1 MRKTKM
7 KGLTRNLKRLRRFFL
22 NAMLLGAT
30 TILMRS
36 IAVIFNAYVSGKIG
50 AQGMGLYSLITS
62 VYGFAVTLATSGISL
77 AVVRLVS
84 EELERSDRS
93 GVVTAMRKCV
103 GYALVFGVSSFAI
116 LFFGAGF
123 ISERILQD
131 TRTYLSLRVFSVA
144 LPFIALSSVFSGYFN
159 AVHRVYKSASAS
171 ITEQFVKIA
180 LTITLL
186 RTLLPKGIEYGALS
200 LVLGTAIAE
209 ALSFFYLL
217 IFYILDKKKYIRT
230 NTPRYD
236 PHMRGRML
244 RISLPIALSSYL
256 RSGLVTIQHI
266 LIPIG
271 LRKHGA
277 DYDTALASYGTIH
290 GMVFPLIL
298 FPSAVCA
305 TFSGLIVP
313 ELSELA
319 AKYGEIRRNRHI
331 CYIVRRALSLAT
343 LFGIGTAGI
352 LICFAE
358 PLGLLVYNSAEAA
371 RYIRI
376 FAPLV
381 PVMYLDTTVDG
392 MLKGL
397 GQQLHSMFYNIID
410 ASLSVFLV
418 WSLMP
423 QIGLHGYIICVF
435 VTELINLACS
445 LTRLLTVTD
454 AKLPILKAIFCPL
467 ACIAG
472 ATALSMIITH
482 ISMINIMS
490 AVSTATSIL
499 LSVIFYILLLRVTGG
514 LSGEDSRWFR
524 SILQK

>member
-1 MRKTKM
+1 M
-7 KGLTRNLKRLRRFFL
+7 KRLRRFFL
-22 NAMLLGAT
+22 NAVLLGAT
-30 TILMRS
+30 TIFMRS
-36 IAVIFNAYVSGKIG
+36 VAVIFNAYISGKIG
-50 AQGMGLYSLITS
+50 AEGMGLYSLITS
-62 VYGFAVTLATSGISL
+62 VYGFAVTLATSGVSL

-84 EELERSDRS
+84 EELGKPDPS
-93 GVVTAMRKCV
+93 GVITAMKKCV

-116 LFFGAGF
+116 LFFGAEF

-131 TRTYLSLRVFSVA
+131 SRTYLSLRVFSVA
-144 LPFIALSSVFSGYFN
+144 LPFIALSNVFAGYFN
-159 AVHRVYKSASAS
+159 AVRRVYKSASAS
-171 ITEQFVKIA
+171 IAEQFVKIA
-180 LTITLL
+180 LTVFFL
-186 RTLLPKGIEYGALS
+186 RALLPQGIEYGALS

-209 ALSFFYLL
+209 ALSFSYLL
-217 IFYILDKKKYIRT
+217 IFYLLDKKKHLRT
-230 NTPRYD
+230 KTAHHD
-236 PHMRGRML
+236 PSMTERML

-256 RSGLVTIQHI
+256 RSGLVTVQHV

-277 DYDTALASYGTIH
+277 EYSTALASYGTIH

-298 FPSAVCA
+298 FPSAVCS

-319 AKYGEIRRNRHI
+319 ATYETVQKNRHI
-331 CYIVRRALSLAT
+331 CYIVRRALSWAAI
-343 LFGIGTAGI
+343 FGIGTAGI

-358 PLGLLVYNSAEAA
+358 PLGILVYKSAEAA
-371 RYIRI
+371 KYIRI

-423 QIGLHGYIICVF
+423 GIGLNGYVICVF
-435 VTELINLACS
+435 VTEIINLAFS
-445 LTRLLTVTD
+445 LTRLLTVTE
-454 AKLPILKAIFCPL
+454 AKLPIGKAVFFPTV
-467 ACIAG
+467 CIAG
-472 ATALSMIITH
+472 ATAMTMIFFR
-482 ISMINIMS
+482 MS
-490 AVSTATSIL
+490 ALSCGNAVFTVSGIL
-499 LSVIFYILLLRVTGG
+499 LSVLFYISLLRITGG
-514 LSGEDSRWFR
+514 LSKEDARWFR
-524 SILQK
+524 SIFQK

>member
-1 MRKTKM
+1 M
-7 KGLTRNLKRLRRFFL
+7 TRNLKRVRRFFL
-22 NAMLLGAT
+22 NAALLGAT
-30 TILMRS
+30 TIFMRS
-36 IAVIFNAYVSGKIG
+36 IAVIFNAYISGKIG
-50 AQGMGLYSLITS
+50 AEGMGLYSLITS

-84 EELERSDRS
+84 EELSRSEGK
-93 GVVTAMRKCV
+93 GVITAMRKCV
-103 GYALVFGVSSFAI
+103 GYALAFGLSAFSI
-116 LFFGAGF
+116 LFFGAEF
-123 ISERILQD
+123 ISEHILQD
-131 TRTYLSLRVFSVA
+131 SRTYLSLRVFSIA
-144 LPFIALSSVFSGYFN
+144 LPFIALSNVFSGYFN
-159 AVHRVYKSASAS
+159 AVRRVYKSASAS
-171 ITEQFVKIA
+171 IAEQFVKIA
-180 LTITLL
+180 LTVALL
-186 RTLLPKGIEYGALS
+186 RSLLPKGIEYGALA

-217 IFYILDKKKYIRT
+217 IFYILDKKKYIRAKKALI
-230 NTPRYD
+230 D
-236 PHMRGRML
+236 PTMKERML
-244 RISLPIALSSYL
+244 RISLPIAFSSYL

-277 DYDTALASYGTIH
+277 DYGTALASYGTIH

-298 FPSAVCA
+298 FPSAVCS

-319 AKYGEIRRNRHI
+319 AKYGSVRRNRHI

-343 LFGIGTAGI
+343 IFGIGCAGI

-358 PLGLLVYNSAEAA
+358 PLGILVYKSAEAA
-371 RYIRI
+371 KYIRI

-410 ASLSVFLV
+410 ASLSVLLV

-423 QIGLHGYIICVF
+423 EIGLYGYVICVF
-435 VTELINLACS
+435 VTELINLAFS
-445 LTRLLTVTD
+445 LTRLLTITE
-454 AKLPILKAIFCPL
+454 AKLPVPKAVLCPL
-467 ACIAG
+467 VCIAG
-472 ATALSMIITH
+472 ATALSMIVTH
-482 ISMINIMS
+482 WFPTSYSN
-490 AVSTATSIL
+490 AVFTVAGIL
-499 LSVIFYILLLRVTGG
+499 LSVIFYITLLRATGG
-514 LSGEDSRWFR
+514 LSKEDSLWFR
-524 SILQK
+524 SIFKK

>member
-1 MRKTKM
+1 MKKTKT
-7 KGLTRNLKRLRRFFL
+7 KGLTRILKRLKRFFL

-30 TILMRS
+30 TIFMRS
-36 IAVIFNAYVSGKIG
+36 IAVIFNAYISGKIG
-50 AQGMGLYSLITS
+50 AEGMGLYSLITS
-62 VYGFAVTLATSGISL
+62 VYGFAVTLATSGVSL

-84 EELERSDRS
+84 EELESPEKS
-93 GVVTAMRKCV
+93 KVITAMRKCV
-103 GYALVFGVSSFAI
+103 GYALCFGISSFAI
-116 LFFGAGF
+116 LFFGARF
-123 ISERILQD
+123 ISVHILQD
-131 TRTYLSLRVFSVA
+131 SRTYLSLRVFSVA
-144 LPFIALSSVFSGYFN
+144 LPFIALSNVFAGYFN
-159 AVHRVYKSASAS
+159 AVRRVYKSASAS
-171 ITEQFVKIA
+171 IAEQFVKIT
-180 LTITLL
+180 LTVTLL

-217 IFYILDKKKYIRT
+217 IFYILDKKKHIKAKKAAW
-230 NTPRYD
+230 D
-236 PHMRGRML
+236 PKMRERML
-244 RISLPIALSSYL
+244 QISLPIALSSYL

-277 DYDTALASYGTIH
+277 DYSTALASYGTIH

-305 TFSGLIVP
+305 TFAGLIVP

-319 AKYGEIRRNRHI
+319 VKYGTVRKNRHI

-343 LFGIGTAGI
+343 IFGIGIAGL

-358 PLGLLVYNSAEAA
+358 PLGILVYNSAEAA
-371 RYIRI
+371 KYIRI

-418 WSLMP
+418 WLLMP
-423 QIGLHGYIICVF
+423 KIGLYGYVICVF
-435 VTELINLACS
+435 VTELINLAFS
-445 LTRLLTVTD
+445 LTRLLTVTE
-454 AKLPILKAIFCPL
+454 ARLPIPKAILCPII
-467 ACIAG
+467 CIAG
-472 ATALSMIITH
+472 ATALSMIVLH
-482 ISMINIMS
+482 LCLQ
-490 AVSTATSIL
+490 TSVNALFTVTGIL
-499 LSVIFYILLLRVTGG
+499 LSVVFYISVLRLTGG
-514 LSGEDSRWFR
+514 LSREDSQWFR
-524 SILQK
+524 SIFQT

>member
-1 MRKTKM
+1 M
-7 KGLTRNLKRLRRFFL
+7 KRLRRFFL
-22 NAMLLGAT
+22 NAVLLGAT
-30 TILMRS
+30 TIFMRS
-36 IAVIFNAYVSGKIG
+36 VGVVFNAYISGKIG
-50 AQGMGLYSLITS
+50 AEGMGLYSLITG

-84 EELERSDRS
+84 EELGKPDHA
-93 GVVTAMRKCV
+93 GVITAMKKCV
-103 GYALVFGVSSFAI
+103 GYALVFGVSSFAV
-116 LFFGAGF
+116 LFFGARF
-123 ISERILQD
+123 IAEHILQD
-131 TRTYLSLRVFSVA
+131 GRTYLSLRVFSVA
-144 LPFIALSSVFSGYFN
+144 LPFIALSNVFAGYFN
-159 AVHRVYKSASAS
+159 AVRRVYKSASAS

-180 LTITLL
+180 LTVSLL
-186 RTLLPKGIEYGALS
+186 RALLPGGIEYGALS

-217 IFYILDKKKYIRT
+217 IFYLLDKKKYLRAKT
-230 NTPRYD
+230 ARRD
-236 PHMRGRML
+236 PHMTDRML
-244 RISLPIALSSYL
+244 KISFPIALSSYL
-256 RSGLVTIQHI
+256 RSGLVTVQHI

-277 DYDTALASYGTIH
+277 DYSTALASYGTVH

-298 FPSAVCA
+298 FPSAVCS

-319 AKYGEIRRNRHI
+319 ATYKTVQKNRHI
-331 CYIVRRALSLAT
+331 CYIVRRALSLAAV
-343 LFGIGTAGI
+343 FGIGTAGI
-352 LICFAE
+352 LVCFAE
-358 PLGLLVYNSAEAA
+358 PLGILVYKSTEAA
-371 RYIRI
+371 KYIRI

-423 QIGLHGYIICVF
+423 KIGLTGYVICVF
-435 VTELINLACS
+435 VTEIINLAFS
-445 LTRLLTVTD
+445 LTRLLTVTE
-454 AKLPILKAIFCPL
+454 AKLLLGKAVLLPI

-472 ATALSMIITH
+472 ATAITMIVFR
-482 ISMINIMS
+482 MS
-490 AVSTATSIL
+490 APLCGNAVFTVSGIL
-499 LSVIFYILLLRVTGG
+499 LSVLFYIFLLRTTGG
-514 LSGEDSRWFR
+514 LSGEDARWFR
-524 SILQK
+524 SIFQK

>member
-1 MRKTKM
+1 M
-7 KGLTRNLKRLRRFFL
+7 KRLRRFFL
-22 NAMLLGAT
+22 NAVLLGAT
-30 TILMRS
+30 TLFMRS
-36 IAVIFNAYVSGKIG
+36 IAVIFNAYISGKIG
-50 AQGMGLYSLITS
+50 AEGMGLYSLITS
-62 VYGFAVTLATSGISL
+62 VYGFAVTLATSGVSL

-84 EELERSDRS
+84 EELDKPDGA
-93 GVVTAMRKCV
+93 GVINAMKKCT
-103 GYALVFGVSSFAI
+103 GYALGFGTASFAL
-116 LFFGAGF
+116 LFFGARF
-123 ISERILQD
+123 ISEQILQD
-131 TRTYLSLRVFSVA
+131 PRTYLSLRVFSVA
-144 LPFIALSSVFSGYFN
+144 LPFIALSNVFSGYFN
-159 AVHRVYKSASAS
+159 AVRRVYKSASAS
-171 ITEQFVKIA
+171 MAEQFVKIA
-180 LTITLL
+180 LTIMLL
-186 RTLLPKGIEYGALS
+186 RALLPKGMEYGALS

-209 ALSFFYLL
+209 ALSFSYLL
-217 IFYILDKKKYIRT
+217 IFYLLDKKKYIRASK
-230 NTPRYD
+230 RQDD
-236 PHMRGRML
+236 PQMKERML

-277 DYDTALASYGTIH
+277 DYGTALASYGTIH

-298 FPSAVCA
+298 FPSAVCS

-319 AKYGEIRRNRHI
+319 AKYETVRNNRHI

-343 LFGIGTAGI
+343 VFGIGTAGI

-358 PLGLLVYNSAEAA
+358 PLGILVYQSTEASN
-371 RYIRI
+371 YIRI

-423 QIGLHGYIICVF
+423 GIGLYGYVICVF
-435 VTELINLACS
+435 VTEMINLAFS
-445 LTRLLTVTD
+445 LTRLLTVTE
-454 AKLPILKAIFCPL
+454 AKLPIPKAVVCPMI
-467 ACIAG
+467 CIAG
-472 ATALSMIITH
+472 ATALTMIVSH
-482 ISMINIMS
+482 IALQSVTN
-490 AVSTATSIL
+490 AVFTVTGIL
-499 LSVIFYILLLRVTGG
+499 LSVIFYLLLLRITGG
-514 LSGEDSRWFR
+514 LSKEDGLWFR
-524 SILQK
+524 SIFKK